1 MTTRTRA
8 LDDDRPSFEE
18 LYVSAYQS
26 LVRLAFVLTGSN
38 EISEDLVQDCFVRLH
53 RHYDRLDTPERYA
66 KRAVVNAC
74 RSHFRKVGRERDRRP
89 LLYVVDSSESPSASG
104 PHPGEL
110 HDVLL
115 TLPYRQRAAV
125 VLRFYADLSEVE
137 IAEALGCRPGTV
149 GSLIHRALE
158 RMRGVLEQ
166 SSSSHHGPS
175 DLEQSLRQALGARA
189 STVHSEPD
197 VGDLMGRIGKAAH
210 RAERRGRLSL
220 AAAVVVAAAVAGGT
234 FGSLAVRVHPRHLL
248 FSGSTA
254 NQGGALPTGPGSTSG
269 KHGSKTEVGGRT
281 RGAGHAAAVPA
292 RLPVVIARTTATGT
306 QLVREEPG

>member
-1 MTTRTRA
+1 MAMIQPAPVDDATRA

-166 SSSSHHGPS
+166 
-175 DLEQSLRQALGARA
+175 
-189 STVHSEPD
+189 
-197 VGDLMGRIGKAAH
+197 
-210 RAERRGRLSL
+210 
-220 AAAVVVAAAVAGGT
+220 
-234 FGSLAVRVHPRHLL
+234 
-248 FSGSTA
+248 
-254 NQGGALPTGPGSTSG
+254 
-269 KHGSKTEVGGRT
+269 
-281 RGAGHAAAVPA
+281 
-292 RLPVVIARTTATGT
+292 
-306 QLVREEPG
+306 